1 MSPKA
6 SRTLDELPE
15 ISKGRHPLQRFIFL
29 RFSQSI
35 IALLAVTIIVFALG
49 RITGNPLDVLLP
61 LEAEEE
67 DRIKVEAAWGLD
79 KPVHMQYLIFMK
91 NAFSGN
97 FGESL
102 KWRGETAMNLVIQR
116 LPATAILAFVA
127 VGVASLIAIPIGV
140 ISAVRRGTLFD
151 FAGKMIALFG
161 QSLPAFWLGIVLMW
175 IFSVELG
182 WLPTSGKSGIT
193 SIILPAVAIGWFQVA
208 ALMRLV
214 RSSMLDVLDSEFVKL
229 ARIKGV
235 SETKVIWKHCL
246 RNAGIAPLTY
256 FGLILGSV
264 MVGSVSIET
273 VFNWPGVGLLAID
286 AAKARD
292 YQVLQA
298 VVLLFSGI
306 YIVANLLV
314 DIAYAYLDPRIRY
327 G

>member
-1 MSPKA
+1 
-6 SRTLDELPE
+6 
-15 ISKGRHPLQRFIFL
+15 
-29 RFSQSI
+29 
-35 IALLAVTIIVFALG
+35 VFALG

-151 FAGKMIALFG
+151 FVGKMIALFG

-256 FGLILGSV
+256 FGLILGSL

-314 DIAYAYLDPRIRY
+314 DVAYAYLDPRIRY
-327 G
+327 S

>member
-1 MSPKA
+1 M
-6 SRTLDELPE
+6 
-15 ISKGRHPLQRFIFL
+15 
-29 RFSQSI
+29 
-35 IALLAVTIIVFALG
+35 FALG

-256 FGLILGSV
+256 FGLILGSL

>member
-1 MSPKA
+1 M
-6 SRTLDELPE
+6 
-15 ISKGRHPLQRFIFL
+15 QRFIFL
-29 RFSQSI
+29 RFSQSL
-35 IALLAVTIIVFALG
+35 IALLAVTVIVFALG

-79 KPVHMQYLIFMK
+79 KPIHMQYLVFMK

-116 LPATAILAFVA
+116 LPATAILALVA
-127 VGVASLIAIPIGV
+127 VGVASVIAIPVGV

-151 FAGKMIALFG
+151 FVGKMIALFG

-256 FGLILGSV
+256 FGLILGSL

-273 VFNWPGVGLLAID
+273 VFKWPGVGLLAID

-314 DIAYAYLDPRIRY
+314 DVAYAYLDPRIRY
-327 G
+327 S

>member
-1 MSPKA
+1 M
-6 SRTLDELPE
+6 
-15 ISKGRHPLQRFIFL
+15 
-29 RFSQSI
+29 
-35 IALLAVTIIVFALG
+35 FALG

-91 NAFSGN
+91 NAFTGN

-256 FGLILGSV
+256 FGLILGSL

>member
-1 MSPKA
+1 M
-6 SRTLDELPE
+6 
-15 ISKGRHPLQRFIFL
+15 
-29 RFSQSI
+29 
-35 IALLAVTIIVFALG
+35 FALG

-79 KPVHMQYLIFMK
+79 KPIHMQYLVFMK

-116 LPATAILAFVA
+116 LPATAILALVA
-127 VGVASLIAIPIGV
+127 VGVASVIAIPVGV

-151 FAGKMIALFG
+151 FVGKMIALFG

-256 FGLILGSV
+256 FGLILGSL

-314 DIAYAYLDPRIRY
+314 DVAYAYLDPRIRY
-327 G
+327 S